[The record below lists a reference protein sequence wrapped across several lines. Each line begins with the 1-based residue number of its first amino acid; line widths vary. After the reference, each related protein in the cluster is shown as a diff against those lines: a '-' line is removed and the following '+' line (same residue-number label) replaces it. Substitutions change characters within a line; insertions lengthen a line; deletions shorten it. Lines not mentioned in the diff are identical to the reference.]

1 MYNSAVNASLVSVQF
16 EDNFAP
22 FKCTVNLAP
31 KETAKL
37 IIEAYIYAHEL
48 KSNYETVAFFNIPS
62 KGTFHKL
69 YYLIFVAMIPKIL
82 GSFFKEYWPKCP
94 KWEYCYFFDGSA
106 HCTKKL

>member
-1 MYNSAVNASLVSVQF
+1 M
-16 EDNFAP
+16 
-22 FKCTVNLAP
+22 NLAP

-69 YYLIFVAMIPKIL
+69 HYLIFVARIPKIL
-82 GSFFKEYWPKCP
+82 GSFYKEYWQKCP
-94 KWEYCYFFDGSA
+94 K
-106 HCTKKL
+106 